1 MQIIHKRPVS
11 CMLNLLGSS
20 NIWEKNDGIHLD
32 DKNKIVCSYV
42 FIFKLRCYQFSDV
55 LSHSI
60 ILKLRKIYTIIYPT
74 DRILYFPLTKGQEIL
89 SFAATVGVGKFKFLQ
104 HPIEG

>member
-20 NIWEKNDGIHLD
+20 NIWEKNDGIRLD

-42 FIFKLRCYQFSDV
+42 FILKLIFYQFSDI

-60 ILKLRKIYTIIYPT
+60 FLKLRKIYTIIYPT
-74 DRILYFPLTKGQEIL
+74 DTII
-89 SFAATVGVGKFKFLQ
+89 FL
-104 HPIEG
+104 